1 MAETPFNTVTVRELL
16 FIIASEFE
24 TSDSAKLT
32 KIDKIIELQSNKI
45 NRSLWDSQADEGNAL
60 LVAHYL
66 TISPNS
72 SYFINSTSNNAV
84 STEMIKRKK
93 VGNVLEIE
101 YMDTKSRN
109 TKLNNSLYSS
119 SAYGIQYQI
128 LLDSI
133 SVGVG
138 FCI

>member
-66 TISPNS
+66 TISPNY
-72 SYFINSTSNNAV
+72 SYFVNSSI
-84 STEMIKRKK
+84 STTDNQMIKRKK
-93 VGNVLEIE
+93 VANVLEVE

-109 TKLNNSLYSS
+109 NKLNNSLYSG

-128 LLDSI
+128 LLDSV